1 MDILR
6 PFRPRRWKKFTVL
19 FYICLKKFNL
29 ELIVNFFKVK
39 SNNLFVLRSMLLE
52 PLILVIA
59 FFLLFMI
66 SIIYMR
72 LDFSISVD
80 EGAEVKMKVA
90 GYCEKVANHQVYT
103 EGYTGC
109 SYKHQVYTGCPNKHQ
124 VYAGCPLF
132 QTSKKFLSHSVFF
145 L

>member
-1 MDILR
+1 M
-6 PFRPRRWKKFTVL
+6 
-19 FYICLKKFNL
+19 
-29 ELIVNFFKVK
+29 
-39 SNNLFVLRSMLLE
+39 LE
-52 PLILVIA
+52 PFILVTA

-103 EGYTGC
+103 
-109 SYKHQVYTGCPNKHQ
+109 GCPNKR
-124 VYAGCPLF
+124 
-132 QTSKKFLSHSVFF
+132 
-145 L
+145 